1 MVTDELINNYKENGF
16 ILFRNLID
24 KSDLEHV
31 KKRFSSLVSSVF
43 PAENKFTLNSD
54 EWVTF
59 AVNNPKVITRLYDQM
74 RNDQTL
80 LELGKSEKLTSVV
93 KAIIPEVGLY
103 KKLIFR
109 IDVPFVTKELA
120 FWHQDNFYVKG
131 NSDEM
136 TVWIPL
142 FTTKVQHGCLSVMPK
157 SHKLGPIPHE
167 IVIGKKKLPKG
178 IYDREIRYI
187 EMDAGDI
194 LFFSSYLLHSS
205 NLNFS
210 DQIRYS
216 IQLRYTSTMLKPSQ
230 VMSGIENV

>member
-1 MVTDELINNYKENGF
+1 MVTDELINNYNEKGF
-16 ILFRNLID
+16 ILYKSLID
-24 KSDLEHV
+24 KTDLQHIKE
-31 KKRFSSLVSSVF
+31 KFISLISSIFPLENNFS
-43 PAENKFTLNSD
+43 LNSN
-54 EWVTF
+54 EWVNF
-59 AVNNPKVITRLYDQM
+59 AEKNPNVITKLYDQM

-93 KAIIPEVGLY
+93 KVIIPEVGLY
-103 KKLIFR
+103 KKSIFR

-157 SHKLGPIPHE
+157 SHKLGPVPHE
-167 IVIGKKKLPKG
+167 IVIGKKKLPEG

-216 IQLRYTSTMLKPSQ
+216 IQLRYTSTLHKPSQ